1 MKNLSHTLKELLK
14 MKQKQKYDVNI
25 SLLFIFGISF
35 LIWGIYLAMTGFI
48 NRQGLKHMTVISENT
63 SDYNLSNIKKG
74 DYINFSYI
82 NMPGSIDPNTEAF
95 FPLCIVDATMYSL
108 SDTESYYYAVN
119 FDSSDKYYVLK
130 VGNSCDDFND
140 FIDHNSICSSQ
151 QNINKFT
158 YNFLSPQTSSNSQK
172 KSFTV
177 KVVKPYAMYDSFCDD
192 FKDFAKEVSNT
203 SDSLTP
209 ASLSLSTKYMLEMV
223 DVHKER
229 QKLIAGIFIL
239 IAGAVLLIFSKPS
252 KILTKRNV
260 IKDKAFNL
268 IYSTDSELTD
278 TDVRIISDVAHDLRL
293 KISYYKYK
301 YSQIWKTLR
310 SSLIAS
316 IITSFLAVKLQIIAA
331 LYIIALLCII
341 KTVVNIIKLIVN
353 RNTSFGVAICSIFD
367 REPIQKTIYEL
378 QLKLSKCESVINEE
392 MLDELSE
399 S

>member
-1 MKNLSHTLKELLK
+1 

-35 LIWGIYLAMTGFI
+35 LVWGIYLAITGFI
-48 NRQGLKHMTVISENT
+48 NRQGLKHMTVISKNT

-82 NMPGSIDPNTEAF
+82 NMSGSIDSNTETF
-95 FPLCIVDATMYSL
+95 FPICSVDATMYSL
-108 SDTESYYYAVN
+108 SDIESYYYAVN
-119 FDSSDKYYVLK
+119 FSSSDKYYVLK
-130 VGNSCDDFND
+130 VGNSYDDFND
-140 FIDHNSICSSQ
+140 FIDHNSTYSSQ
-151 QNINKFT
+151 RNINKFT
-158 YNFLSPQTSSNSQK
+158 YDFLSSQTSSDLQK

-192 FKDFAKEVSNT
+192 FKDFANEVSDT

-209 ASLSLSTKYMLEMV
+209 PSLSLSTKYMLEMV

-229 QKLIAGIFIL
+229 QKLIAGIFII
-239 IAGAVLLIFSKPS
+239 IAGAVLLIFSNPS
-252 KILTKRNV
+252 QILTKRNV
-260 IKDKAFNL
+260 IEDKAFNL
-268 IYSTDSELTD
+268 MYSTDSELTA
-278 TDVRIISDVAHDLRL
+278 TDVRVISDVAHDLRL

-301 YSQIWKTLR
+301 YSQICKTLR
-310 SSLIAS
+310 NSLIAS
-316 IITSFLAVKLQIIAA
+316 VITSFMAVKLQILSA

-341 KTVVNIIKLIVN
+341 KTVVNIIKLIAN

-392 MLDELSE
+392 MSGEMKDWR
-399 S
+399 

>member
-1 MKNLSHTLKELLK
+1 

-35 LIWGIYLAMTGFI
+35 LVWGIYLAITGFI
-48 NRQGLKHMTVISENT
+48 NRQGLKHMTVISKNT

-82 NMPGSIDPNTEAF
+82 IMSGSIDSNTETF
-95 FPLCIVDATMYSL
+95 FPICSVDATMYSL
-108 SDTESYYYAVN
+108 SDIESYYYAVN
-119 FDSSDKYYVLK
+119 FSSSDKYYVLK

-140 FIDHNSICSSQ
+140 FIDHNSTYSSQ
-151 QNINKFT
+151 QNIKKFT
-158 YNFLSPQTSSNSQK
+158 YDFLSSQTSSDLQK

-192 FKDFAKEVSNT
+192 FKNFAKEVSDT

-209 ASLSLSTKYMLEMV
+209 PSLSLSTKYMLEMV

-229 QKLIAGIFIL
+229 QKLIAGIFII
-239 IAGAVLLIFSKPS
+239 IAGAVLLIFSNPS
-252 KILTKRNV
+252 QILTKRNV
-260 IKDKAFNL
+260 IEDKAFNL
-268 IYSTDSELTD
+268 MYSTDSELTA
-278 TDVRIISDVAHDLRL
+278 TDVRVISDVAHDLRL

-310 SSLIAS
+310 NSLIAS
-316 IITSFLAVKLQIIAA
+316 VITSFMAVKLQILSA

-341 KTVVNIIKLIVN
+341 KTVVNIIKLIIN

-392 MLDELSE
+392 MLGEIE
-399 S
+399 EWR

>member
-1 MKNLSHTLKELLK
+1 MLKELFD
-14 MKQKQKYDVNI
+14 MKQKLKYDVNI

-35 LIWGIYLAMTGFI
+35 LVWGIYLAITGFI
-48 NRQGLKHMTVISENT
+48 NRQGLKHMTVISKNT

-82 NMPGSIDPNTEAF
+82 NMSGSIDSNTETF
-95 FPLCIVDATMYSL
+95 FPICSVDATMYSL
-108 SDTESYYYAVN
+108 SDIESYYYAVN
-119 FDSSDKYYVLK
+119 FSSSDKYYVLK

-140 FIDHNSICSSQ
+140 FIDHNSTYSSQ

-158 YNFLSPQTSSNSQK
+158 YDFLSSQTSSDLPK

-192 FKDFAKEVSNT
+192 FKDFAKEVSDT

-209 ASLSLSTKYMLEMV
+209 PSLSLSTKYMLEMV
-223 DVHKER
+223 DVHQER
-229 QKLIAGIFIL
+229 QKLIVGIFII
-239 IAGAVLLIFSKPS
+239 IAGAVLLIFSNPS
-252 KILTKRNV
+252 QILTKRNV
-260 IKDKAFNL
+260 IEDKAFNL
-268 IYSTDSELTD
+268 MYSTDSELTA
-278 TDVRIISDVAHDLRL
+278 TDVRVISDVAHDLRL

-310 SSLIAS
+310 NSLIAS
-316 IITSFLAVKLQIIAA
+316 VITSFMAVKLQILSA

-341 KTVVNIIKLIVN
+341 KTVVNIIKLIIN

-392 MLDELSE
+392 MLGEM
-399 S
+399 

>member
-1 MKNLSHTLKELLK
+1 

-35 LIWGIYLAMTGFI
+35 LVWGIYLAITGFI
-48 NRQGLKHMTVISENT
+48 NRQGLKHMTVISKNT

-82 NMPGSIDPNTEAF
+82 NMSGSIDSNTETF
-95 FPLCIVDATMYSL
+95 FPICSVDATMYSL
-108 SDTESYYYAVN
+108 SDIESYYYAVN
-119 FDSSDKYYVLK
+119 FSSSDKYYVLK

-140 FIDHNSICSSQ
+140 FIDHNSTYSSQ
-151 QNINKFT
+151 QNINNFT
-158 YNFLSPQTSSNSQK
+158 YDFLSSQTSSDLQK

-192 FKDFAKEVSNT
+192 FKDFAKEVSDT

-209 ASLSLSTKYMLEMV
+209 PSLSLSTKYMLEMV

-229 QKLIAGIFIL
+229 QKLIAGIFII
-239 IAGAVLLIFSKPS
+239 IAGAVLLIFSNPS
-252 KILTKRNV
+252 QILTKRNV
-260 IKDKAFNL
+260 IEDKAFNL
-268 IYSTDSELTD
+268 MYSTDSELTA
-278 TDVRIISDVAHDLRL
+278 TDVRVISDVAHDLRL

-310 SSLIAS
+310 NSLIAS
-316 IITSFLAVKLQIIAA
+316 VITSFMAVKLQILSA

-341 KTVVNIIKLIVN
+341 KTVVNIIKLIIN

-367 REPIQKTIYEL
+367 REPIQKIIYEL

-392 MLDELSE
+392 MLVEIE
-399 S
+399 EWR

>member
-1 MKNLSHTLKELLK
+1 

-63 SDYNLSNIKKG
+63 SEYNLSNIKKG

-82 NMPGSIDPNTEAF
+82 NMPGSIEPNTEAF

-140 FIDHNSICSSQ
+140 FIDHNSTYSPQ

-158 YNFLSPQTSSNSQK
+158 YNFLSPQTSSDSQK

-192 FKDFAKEVSNT
+192 FKDFAKEVSAT
-203 SDSLTP
+203 SYSLTP
-209 ASLSLSTKYMLEMV
+209 PSLSLSTKYMLEMV

-239 IAGAVLLIFSKPS
+239 IAGAVLLIFSNPS
-252 KILTKRNV
+252 QILTKRNV
-260 IKDKAFNL
+260 IEDKAFNL
-268 IYSTDSELTD
+268 IYSTDSELTA

-310 SSLIAS
+310 NSLIAS
-316 IITSFLAVKLQIIAA
+316 VITSFMAVKLQIIAA

-392 MLDELSE
+392 MLGEMEDWR
-399 S
+399 

>member
-1 MKNLSHTLKELLK
+1 

-35 LIWGIYLAMTGFI
+35 LVWGIYLAITGFI
-48 NRQGLKHMTVISENT
+48 NRQGLKHMTVISKNT

-82 NMPGSIDPNTEAF
+82 NMSGSIDSNTETF
-95 FPLCIVDATMYSL
+95 FPICSVDATMYSL
-108 SDTESYYYAVN
+108 SDIESYYYAVN
-119 FDSSDKYYVLK
+119 FSSSDKYYVLK

-140 FIDHNSICSSQ
+140 FIDHNSTYSSQ
-151 QNINKFT
+151 QNIKKFT
-158 YNFLSPQTSSNSQK
+158 YDFLSSQTSSDLQK

-192 FKDFAKEVSNT
+192 FKDFAKEVSDT

-209 ASLSLSTKYMLEMV
+209 PSLSLSTKYMLEMV

-229 QKLIAGIFIL
+229 QKLIAGIFII
-239 IAGAVLLIFSKPS
+239 IAGAVLLIFSNLS
-252 KILTKRNV
+252 QILTKRNV
-260 IKDKAFNL
+260 IEDKAFNL
-268 IYSTDSELTD
+268 MYSTDSELTA
-278 TDVRIISDVAHDLRL
+278 TDVRVISDVAHDLRL

-310 SSLIAS
+310 NSLIAS
-316 IITSFLAVKLQIIAA
+316 VITSFMAVKLQILSA

-341 KTVVNIIKLIVN
+341 KTVVNIIKLIIN

-392 MLDELSE
+392 MLGEMKDWR
-399 S
+399 

>member
-1 MKNLSHTLKELLK
+1 

-392 MLDELSE
+392 MLGEMEDWR
-399 S
+399 

>member
-1 MKNLSHTLKELLK
+1 

-35 LIWGIYLAMTGFI
+35 LVWGIYLAITGFI
-48 NRQGLKHMTVISENT
+48 NRQGLKHMTVISKNT

-82 NMPGSIDPNTEAF
+82 IMSGSIDSNTETF
-95 FPLCIVDATMYSL
+95 FPICSVDATMYSL
-108 SDTESYYYAVN
+108 SDIESYYYAVN
-119 FDSSDKYYVLK
+119 FSSSDKYYVLK

-140 FIDHNSICSSQ
+140 FIDHNSTYSSQ
-151 QNINKFT
+151 QNIKKFT
-158 YNFLSPQTSSNSQK
+158 YDFLSSQTSSDLQK

-192 FKDFAKEVSNT
+192 FKNFAKEVSDT

-209 ASLSLSTKYMLEMV
+209 PSLSLSTKYMLEMV

-229 QKLIAGIFIL
+229 QKLIAGIFII
-239 IAGAVLLIFSKPS
+239 IAGAVLLIFSNPS
-252 KILTKRNV
+252 QILTKRNV
-260 IKDKAFNL
+260 IEDKAFNL
-268 IYSTDSELTD
+268 MYSTDSELTA
-278 TDVRIISDVAHDLRL
+278 TDVRVISDVAHDLRL

-310 SSLIAS
+310 NSLIAS
-316 IITSFLAVKLQIIAA
+316 VITSFMAVKLQILSA

-341 KTVVNIIKLIVN
+341 KTVVNIIKLIIN

-392 MLDELSE
+392 MLGEMKDWR
-399 S
+399 

>member
-1 MKNLSHTLKELLK
+1 

-35 LIWGIYLAMTGFI
+35 LVWGIYLTITGFI
-48 NRQGLKHMTVISENT
+48 NRQGLKHMTVISKNT

-82 NMPGSIDPNTEAF
+82 NMSGSIDSNTETF
-95 FPLCIVDATMYSL
+95 FPICSVDATMYSL
-108 SDTESYYYAVN
+108 SDIESYYYAVN
-119 FDSSDKYYVLK
+119 FSSSDKYYVLK

-140 FIDHNSICSSQ
+140 FIGHNSTYSSQ

-158 YNFLSPQTSSNSQK
+158 YDFLSSQTSSDLQK

-192 FKDFAKEVSNT
+192 FKDFAKEVSDT

-209 ASLSLSTKYMLEMV
+209 PSLSLSTKYMLEMV

-229 QKLIAGIFIL
+229 QKLIAGIFII
-239 IAGAVLLIFSKPS
+239 IAGAVLLIFSNPS
-252 KILTKRNV
+252 QILTKRNV
-260 IKDKAFNL
+260 IEDKAFNL
-268 IYSTDSELTD
+268 MYTTDSELTA
-278 TDVRIISDVAHDLRL
+278 TDVRVISDVAHDLRL

-310 SSLIAS
+310 NSLIAS
-316 IITSFLAVKLQIIAA
+316 VITSFMAVKLQILSA

-341 KTVVNIIKLIVN
+341 KTVVNIIKLIAN

-392 MLDELSE
+392 MSGEMKDWR
-399 S
+399 

>member
-1 MKNLSHTLKELLK
+1 

-35 LIWGIYLAMTGFI
+35 LVWGIYLAITGFI
-48 NRQGLKHMTVISENT
+48 NRQGLKHMTVISKNT

-82 NMPGSIDPNTEAF
+82 NMSGSIDSNTETF
-95 FPLCIVDATMYSL
+95 FPICSVDATMYSL
-108 SDTESYYYAVN
+108 SDIESYYYAVN
-119 FDSSDKYYVLK
+119 FSSSDKYYVLK

-140 FIDHNSICSSQ
+140 FIDHNSTYSSQ
-151 QNINKFT
+151 QNINNFT
-158 YNFLSPQTSSNSQK
+158 YDFLSSQTSSDLQK

-192 FKDFAKEVSNT
+192 FKDFAKEVSDT

-209 ASLSLSTKYMLEMV
+209 PSLSLSTKYMLEMV

-229 QKLIAGIFIL
+229 QKLIAGIFII
-239 IAGAVLLIFSKPS
+239 IAGAVLLIFSNPS
-252 KILTKRNV
+252 QILTKRNV
-260 IKDKAFNL
+260 IEDKAFNL
-268 IYSTDSELTD
+268 MYSTDSELTA
-278 TDVRIISDVAHDLRL
+278 TDVRVISDVAHDLRL

-310 SSLIAS
+310 NSLIAS
-316 IITSFLAVKLQIIAA
+316 VITSFMAVKLQILSA

-341 KTVVNIIKLIVN
+341 KTVVNIIKLIIN
-353 RNTSFGVAICSIFD
+353 RNTSFCVAIFSIFD

-392 MLDELSE
+392 MSGEME
-399 S
+399 NWR

>member
-1 MKNLSHTLKELLK
+1 

-35 LIWGIYLAMTGFI
+35 LIWGIYLTMTGFI

-82 NMPGSIDPNTEAF
+82 NMPGSIDPNTEMF
-95 FPLCIVDATMYSL
+95 LPIGFVDATIYSL
-108 SDTESYYYAVN
+108 SNTESYYYAVN
-119 FDSSDKYYVLK
+119 FDSSDKYYILK
-130 VGNSCDDFND
+130 VANNCDDFND
-140 FIDHNSICSSQ
+140 FLHNNSTYSSQ

-158 YNFLSPQTSSNSQK
+158 YNFLSPQTSSDSQK

-177 KVVKPYAMYDSFCDD
+177 KVVKPYAMYDDFCDI
-192 FKDFAKEVSNT
+192 FKDFAKEVSDT

-209 ASLSLSTKYMLEMV
+209 PSLSLSTKYMLEMV

-229 QKLIAGIFIL
+229 QKLIAGIFII

-252 KILTKRNV
+252 QILTKCNV
-260 IKDKAFNL
+260 IEDKAFNL
-268 IYSTDSELTD
+268 IYSTDSELTA

-316 IITSFLAVKLQIIAA
+316 IITSFVAVKLQILAA

-392 MLDELSE
+392 MLGEME
-399 S
+399 NWR

>member
-1 MKNLSHTLKELLK
+1 
-14 MKQKQKYDVNI
+14 MKQKLKYDVNI
-25 SLLFIFGISF
+25 SLLCIFGISF
-35 LIWGIYLAMTGFI
+35 LVWGIYLAMTGFI

-82 NMPGSIDPNTEAF
+82 NMSGRIDSNTETF
-95 FPLCIVDATMYSL
+95 FPICSVDATMYSL
-108 SDTESYYYAVN
+108 SDIESYYYAVN
-119 FDSSDKYYVLK
+119 FSSSDKYYVLK

-140 FIDHNSICSSQ
+140 FIDYNSTYSSQ

-158 YNFLSPQTSSNSQK
+158 YDFLSSQTSSDLQK

-192 FKDFAKEVSNT
+192 FKDFAKEVSDT

-209 ASLSLSTKYMLEMV
+209 PSLSLSTKYMLEMV

-229 QKLIAGIFIL
+229 QKLIAGIFII
-239 IAGAVLLIFSKPS
+239 IAGAVLLIFSNPS
-252 KILTKRNV
+252 QILTKRNV
-260 IKDKAFNL
+260 IEDKAFNL
-268 IYSTDSELTD
+268 MYSTDSELTA
-278 TDVRIISDVAHDLRL
+278 TDVRVISDVAHDLRL

-310 SSLIAS
+310 NSLIAS
-316 IITSFLAVKLQIIAA
+316 VITSFMAVKLQILSA

-341 KTVVNIIKLIVN
+341 KTVVNIIKLIIN

-367 REPIQKTIYEL
+367 REPIQKTIHEL

-392 MLDELSE
+392 MSGEM
-399 S
+399 

>member
-1 MKNLSHTLKELLK
+1 

-35 LIWGIYLAMTGFI
+35 LVWGIYLAITGFI
-48 NRQGLKHMTVISENT
+48 NRQGLKHMTVISKNT

-82 NMPGSIDPNTEAF
+82 NMSGSIDSNTETF
-95 FPLCIVDATMYSL
+95 FPICSVDATMYSL
-108 SDTESYYYAVN
+108 SDIESYYYAVN
-119 FDSSDKYYVLK
+119 FSSSDKYYVLK

-140 FIDHNSICSSQ
+140 FIDHNSTYSSQ
-151 QNINKFT
+151 QNINNFT
-158 YNFLSPQTSSNSQK
+158 YDFLSSQTSSDLQK

-192 FKDFAKEVSNT
+192 FKDFAKEVSDT

-209 ASLSLSTKYMLEMV
+209 PSLSLSTKYMLEMV

-229 QKLIAGIFIL
+229 QKLIAGIFII
-239 IAGAVLLIFSKPS
+239 IAGAVLLIFSNPS
-252 KILTKRNV
+252 QILTKRNV
-260 IKDKAFNL
+260 IEDKAFNL
-268 IYSTDSELTD
+268 MYSTDSELTA
-278 TDVRIISDVAHDLRL
+278 TDVRVISDVAHDLRL

-310 SSLIAS
+310 NSLIAS
-316 IITSFLAVKLQIIAA
+316 VITSFMAVKLQILSA

-341 KTVVNIIKLIVN
+341 KTVVNIIKLIIN

-367 REPIQKTIYEL
+367 REPIQKIIYEL

-392 MLDELSE
+392 MLGEIE
-399 S
+399 EWR

>member
-1 MKNLSHTLKELLK
+1 

-95 FPLCIVDATMYSL
+95 FPICMVDATIYSL
-108 SDTESYYYAVN
+108 SDTEAYYYAVN
-119 FDSSDKYYVLK
+119 FDSSDKYYILK
-130 VGNSCDDFND
+130 AGNSCDDFND
-140 FIDHNSICSSQ
+140 FIDHNSTHSSQ

-158 YNFLSPQTSSNSQK
+158 YNFLSQQTSSDSQK

-177 KVVKPYAMYDSFCDD
+177 KVVKPYAMYDDFCDI
-192 FKDFAKEVSNT
+192 FKDFAKEVSDT

-209 ASLSLSTKYMLEMV
+209 PSLSLSTKYMLEMV

-260 IKDKAFNL
+260 IEDKAFNL
-268 IYSTDSELTD
+268 IYSTDSELTA

-316 IITSFLAVKLQIIAA
+316 IITSFVAVKLQILAA

-392 MLDELSE
+392 MLGEME
-399 S
+399 NWRC

>member
-1 MKNLSHTLKELLK
+1 

-35 LIWGIYLAMTGFI
+35 LVWGIYLAITGFI
-48 NRQGLKHMTVISENT
+48 NRQGLKHMTVISKNT

-82 NMPGSIDPNTEAF
+82 NMSGSIDSNTETF
-95 FPLCIVDATMYSL
+95 FPICSVDATMYSL
-108 SDTESYYYAVN
+108 SDIESYYYAVN
-119 FDSSDKYYVLK
+119 FSSSDKYYVLK

-140 FIDHNSICSSQ
+140 FIDHNSTYSSQ
-151 QNINKFT
+151 QNINNFT
-158 YNFLSPQTSSNSQK
+158 YDFLSSQTSSDLQK

-192 FKDFAKEVSNT
+192 FKDFAKEVSDT

-209 ASLSLSTKYMLEMV
+209 PSLSLSTKYMLEMV

-229 QKLIAGIFIL
+229 QKLIAGIFII
-239 IAGAVLLIFSKPS
+239 IAGAVLLIFSNPS
-252 KILTKRNV
+252 QILTKRNV
-260 IKDKAFNL
+260 IEDKAFNL
-268 IYSTDSELTD
+268 MYSTDSELTA
-278 TDVRIISDVAHDLRL
+278 TDVRVISDVAHDLRL

-310 SSLIAS
+310 NSLIAS
-316 IITSFLAVKLQIIAA
+316 VITSFMAVKLQILSA

-341 KTVVNIIKLIVN
+341 KTVVNIIKLIIN

-367 REPIQKTIYEL
+367 REPIQKIIYEL

-392 MLDELSE
+392 MLGEM
-399 S
+399 

>member
-1 MKNLSHTLKELLK
+1 

-35 LIWGIYLAMTGFI
+35 LVWGIYLAITGFI
-48 NRQGLKHMTVISENT
+48 NRQGLKHMTVISKNT

-82 NMPGSIDPNTEAF
+82 NMSGSIDSNTETF
-95 FPLCIVDATMYSL
+95 FPICSVDATMYSL
-108 SDTESYYYAVN
+108 SDIESYYYAVN
-119 FDSSDKYYVLK
+119 FSSSDKYYVLK

-140 FIDHNSICSSQ
+140 FIDHNSTYSSQ
-151 QNINKFT
+151 QNINNFT
-158 YNFLSPQTSSNSQK
+158 YDFLSSQTSSDLQK

-192 FKDFAKEVSNT
+192 FKDFAKEVSDT

-209 ASLSLSTKYMLEMV
+209 PSLSLSTKYMLEMV

-229 QKLIAGIFIL
+229 QKLIAGIFII
-239 IAGAVLLIFSKPS
+239 IAGAVLLIFSNPS
-252 KILTKRNV
+252 QILTKHNV
-260 IKDKAFNL
+260 IEDKAFNL
-268 IYSTDSELTD
+268 MYSTDSELTA
-278 TDVRIISDVAHDLRL
+278 TDVRVISDVAYDLRL

-310 SSLIAS
+310 NSLIAS
-316 IITSFLAVKLQIIAA
+316 VITSFMAVKLQILSA

-341 KTVVNIIKLIVN
+341 KTVVNIIKLIIN

-378 QLKLSKCESVINEE
+378 QLKLCKYESVINKE
-392 MLDELSE
+392 MLGEIE
-399 S
+399 EWR

>member
-392 MLDELSE
+392 MLDDLSE

>member
-1 MKNLSHTLKELLK
+1 MLKELFD

-35 LIWGIYLAMTGFI
+35 LVWGIYLTITGFI
-48 NRQGLKHMTVISENT
+48 NRQGLKHMTVISKNT
-63 SDYNLSNIKKG
+63 SDYNLSNIKKV

-82 NMPGSIDPNTEAF
+82 NMSGSIDSNTETF
-95 FPLCIVDATMYSL
+95 FPICSVDATMYSL
-108 SDTESYYYAVN
+108 SDIESYYYAVN
-119 FDSSDKYYVLK
+119 FSSSDL
-130 VGNSCDDFND
+130 
-140 FIDHNSICSSQ
+140 
-151 QNINKFT
+151 
-158 YNFLSPQTSSNSQK
+158 QK

-192 FKDFAKEVSNT
+192 FKDFVKEVSDT

-209 ASLSLSTKYMLEMV
+209 PSLSLSTKYMLEMV

-229 QKLIAGIFIL
+229 QKLIAGIFII
-239 IAGAVLLIFSKPS
+239 IAGAVLLIFSNPS
-252 KILTKRNV
+252 QILTKRNV
-260 IKDKAFNL
+260 IEDKAFNL
-268 IYSTDSELTD
+268 MYSTDSELTA
-278 TDVRIISDVAHDLRL
+278 TDVRVISDVAHDLRL

-310 SSLIAS
+310 NSLIAS
-316 IITSFLAVKLQIIAA
+316 VITSFMAVKLQILSA

-341 KTVVNIIKLIVN
+341 KTVVNIIKLIIN

-392 MLDELSE
+392 MSGEIE
-399 S
+399 EWR